1 MDHDFDITIYGST
14 GFTGT
19 LATRYLCDGTV
30 DHNELKLA
38 IAGRDKEKLSALAAL
53 CPNHPTVIVAAS
65 DDIDAIE
72 EMVRRSKVVLNFAGP
87 FALYAE
93 HIIAACARQGR
104 TYLDITGES
113 PFVRKM
119 LAKYE
124 DAAEASGARL
134 IPFSGF
140 DSVPADL
147 MAQLALE
154 FAAAA
159 QLKLDRLSTYYELQ
173 GGLNGGTLA
182 SILEISKDTSIPT
195 LFDSK
200 ILILDPSWP
209 SVPPQKLTL
218 HYQPYLKSW
227 SVPFVMAAVNQ
238 AVFQRSQWLR
248 HKLGQPVTMT
258 CYDEHQCFGQKMSV
272 LKCLGAAAA
281 LGTLGSLTT
290 GALGRKILKK
300 IGPKP
305 GEGPSAKVQS
315 HAWFRAQM
323 LGSLDGKPKVLVTMN
338 RKGDPGNEITITM
351 ACEAAKLA
359 AEDKFST
366 RLCGFLTPSVAF
378 SGDLKNRLEKAG
390 FRFTIQSIGKK

>member
-1 MDHDFDITIYGST
+1 MNHEFDITIYGAT

-19 LATRYLCDGTV
+19 LATRYLSDGAV
-30 DHNELKLA
+30 DHSELKLA
-38 IAGRDKEKLSALAAL
+38 IAGRNQEKLSVLAAS
-53 CPNHPTVIVAAS
+53 CAKQPTVVVAAS

-72 EMVRRSKVVLNFAGP
+72 AMVRRSKVVLNFAGP

-119 LAKYE
+119 LAKYQ
-124 DAAEASGARL
+124 DVAEASGGRV

-154 FAAAA
+154 FAAAT
-159 QLKLDRLSTYYELQ
+159 QLNLDRLSAYYELQ

-200 ILILDPSWP
+200 MLVLDPSWP
-209 SVPPQKLTL
+209 PVPPQKLTL
-218 HYQPYLKSW
+218 HYEPYLKSW

-248 HKLGQPVTMT
+248 HRLGQPVTT
-258 CYDEHQCFGQKMSV
+258 TRYEEHQCFGQKMSA
-272 LKCLGAAAA
+272 LKCLAAAAA

-290 GALGRKILKK
+290 GALGRKILQK

-305 GEGPSAKVQS
+305 GEGPSATVQS

-323 LGSLDGKPKVLVTMN
+323 LGSLDGKPQVLVTMS

-359 AEDKFST
+359 AEGKFST

-390 FRFTIQSIGKK
+390 FQFSTQSIGKK